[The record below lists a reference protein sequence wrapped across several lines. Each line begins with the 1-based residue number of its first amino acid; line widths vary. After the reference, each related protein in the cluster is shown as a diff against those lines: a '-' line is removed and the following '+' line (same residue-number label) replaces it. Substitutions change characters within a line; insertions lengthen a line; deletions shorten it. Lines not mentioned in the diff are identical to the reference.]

1 MLTRDS
7 TTLKQTHHLSHFYP
21 LNIPTGSV
29 NDQHS
34 VFSEYWNVMV
44 EIHIIDLGKNRRV
57 LRQFLNNQTKIKL
70 CKVVLK

>member
-7 TTLKQTHHLSHFYP
+7 TTLKQTHHLSHFHT

-34 VFSEYWNVMV
+34 VFSEDWNVMV
-44 EIHIIDLGKNRRV
+44 EIHTTDLEKKMAG
-57 LRQFLNNQTKIKL
+57 F
-70 CKVVLK
+70 